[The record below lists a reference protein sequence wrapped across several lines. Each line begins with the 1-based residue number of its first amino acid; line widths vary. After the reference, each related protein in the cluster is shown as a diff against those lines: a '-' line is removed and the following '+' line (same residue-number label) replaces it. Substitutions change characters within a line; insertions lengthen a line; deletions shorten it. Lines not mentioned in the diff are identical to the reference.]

1 MSWGEE
7 ILRALLLS
15 LGAFEVITNSVFLL
29 KNEGLTLARKQHQ
42 ELPKD
47 IADSKIRLK
56 VVLMLLFGMA
66 FFTVSFSSYILR
78 KDMHLTTMLI
88 VLLFSIYGLIEAM
101 FYKYWKTW
109 GFAVTT
115 IVLLLLAVFTY

>member
-15 LGAFEVITNSVFLL
+15 LGAFEVITNSIFLL

-47 IADSKIRLK
+47 ISDNKIRLK

-66 FFTVSFSSYILR
+66 FFIVSFLSYILC
-78 KDMHLTTMLI
+78 KDMHLATTLI
-88 VLLFSIYGLIEAM
+88 VLLFSIYGLIEAT

-109 GFAVTT
+109 GFAATT
-115 IVLLLLAVFTY
+115 IILLVLALFF